1 MTAVY
6 RLPVRRPGRS
16 ALLLLAALCPVLGS
30 CSNGRSAHDAPKA
43 PPLQPRR
50 FELADFLASTATGVD
65 SPAAPRLAS
74 AKGAAW
80 TSQPSPPQPPT
91 LAVAP
96 AGFRIAAVAPRG
108 DRVAFVR
115 DVDPDTTEVL
125 LYDRSRG
132 ETRLLLP
139 VDRDGRFLP
148 QRFSED
154 GKRLYLLADD
164 GDDTL
169 QLDILNL
176 DSGERLRRS
185 RPGCETLRLD
195 SSPDGDIYALQWSC
209 SGRVEAALFDTATGA
224 ALGPLPLPADTRLAR
239 ALPAGAAGG
248 ALYEIASARFPRDL
262 MVAERLDPDVRALPL
277 SFGLA
282 PAIAAADLVDPA
294 AAELPIA
301 GAPSLPAE
309 LWWPRRPAASPPAL
323 IWLENGAAPPA
334 WLEFDPFLQFLANRG
349 VAVLRLRPRGSQG
362 FGKRFRH
369 AGDGRLVEA
378 GLEDL
383 DAARSE
389 LVRRGADPAHIAIV
403 GEGPWSGALAA
414 MALGARPGN
423 FAAAADLG
431 GDPDPLRELDT
442 VVTLGEPA
450 RSWWIARLGDPATEA
465 VRRARTRMLMPTVP
479 SDRQLLLAGEPAAAG
494 DRPAAFAALWEFL
507 STNLATPP

>member
-6 RLPVRRPGRS
+6 RLPVRRLGRS
-16 ALLLLAALCPVLGS
+16 ALLVVAALFPVLGS
-30 CSNGRSAHDAPKA
+30 CSDGRSTNDAPKA
-43 PPLQPRR
+43 PALQPRR
-50 FELADFLASTATGVD
+50 FELADFLASIATGVD

-74 AKGAAW
+74 AKGLAW
-80 TSQPSPPQPPT
+80 SSQPPLPQPPT

-96 AGFRIAAVAPRG
+96 AGFRIAAAAPRG

-115 DVDPDTTEVL
+115 EVDPDSTEVL
-125 LYDRSRG
+125 LYDRARG

-139 VDRDGRFLP
+139 VDRDARFLP

-154 GKRLYLLADD
+154 GRRLFLFADD

-176 DSGERLRRS
+176 DTGERLRRS

-195 SSPDGDIYALQWSC
+195 SSPDGVIYALQWSC
-209 SGRVEAALFDTATGA
+209 SGRVEAALFDAATGA
-224 ALGPLPLPADTRLAR
+224 VLGPLPLPADTRLAR
-239 ALPAGAAGG
+239 VLPAGAAGG

-262 MVAERLDPDVRALPL
+262 MLTDRLDPDVRALPL

-294 AAELPIA
+294 AIELPIA

-309 LWWPRRPAASPPAL
+309 LWWPCRPVPSPPAL
-323 IWLENGAAPPA
+323 VWLENDGAPPA

-349 VAVLRLRPRGSQG
+349 VAVLRLRLRGSQG
-362 FGKRFRH
+362 FGKRYRH
-369 AGDGRLVEA
+369 AADGRLVDA

-389 LVRRGADPAHIAIV
+389 LVRRGADPARIAIL
-403 GEGPWSGALAA
+403 GEGSWSGALAA
-414 MALGARPGN
+414 MAFVSRPGN

-431 GDPDPLRELDT
+431 GDPDPLRELDSIPVLT
-442 VVTLGEPA
+442 EPA
-450 RSWWIARLGDPATEA
+450 RTWWIARLGDPATEA
-465 VRRARTRMLMPTVP
+465 VRRARSRMLLPAGL
-479 SDRQLLLAGEPAAAG
+479 SNRQLLLAGALEPAG

-507 STNLATPP
+507 SANLATPP